1 MLWLSSSYLNTGLYS
16 SHLLVFFSTKT
27 HDKTLDSFLPFQQY
41 DIQNT
46 VYCTVASENGLEMV
60 SFQKKKNHIR
70 DTKKD
75 GRNALCPGVEWQ
87 WTLSHSLGCE
97 CDLTDLKI
105 NSSLWIQWVLKRYG
119 NLDLPAVASLPVAQ
133 DRQAETSHDVRGH
146 AVGEIGIY
154 VERRFYPS
162 SSWSGQG
169 PEWALLVR
177 VEGKIL
183 RSSSPLG
190 SG

>member
-1 MLWLSSSYLNTGLYS
+1 M
-16 SHLLVFFSTKT
+16 
-27 HDKTLDSFLPFQQY
+27 
-41 DIQNT
+41 
-46 VYCTVASENGLEMV
+46 M
-60 SFQKKKNHIR
+60 
-70 DTKKD
+70 KD

-133 DRQAETSHDVRGH
+133 DRQAETSQDVRGH

-190 SG
+190 SGWFSTLVQVQDSGCVIQCTVVTWDSREHSYSQGKVTMFKYGSVSAALLIATWSIWQIT